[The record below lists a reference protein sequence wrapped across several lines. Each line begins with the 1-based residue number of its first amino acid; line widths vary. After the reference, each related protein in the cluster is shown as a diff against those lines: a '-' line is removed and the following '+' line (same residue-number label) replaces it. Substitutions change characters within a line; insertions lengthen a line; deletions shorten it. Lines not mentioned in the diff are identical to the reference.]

1 MVTAQA
7 DSPATE
13 QAGDI
18 ARLVAGKRVAVLTG
32 AGISTDSG
40 IPDYRGEGASKR
52 TPMKFADFIGSVE
65 YRRRYWA
72 GAHLGWRR
80 FAAAEP
86 NRGHIALAAMEQYG
100 AISGIVSQNVDGLH
114 RRAGSAH
121 VVDLHGTVSRVGCV
135 ECGQMYDRESV
146 EHRVALL
153 NPWLA
158 QMPDP
163 ELAPDGD
170 SDVEGWQSV
179 EVPECTVCGGILK
192 PDVVFFGEFVPPKV
206 YQAATA
212 LITRADVLLA
222 VGSSLVVN
230 SGLRL
235 VELAHR
241 RRDAIIIVNRGETK
255 ADRLASVKV
264 DGGSSEFLEALAAA
278 TGAAN
283 LIEDIE

>member
-1 MVTAQA
+1 MVTAHA
-7 DSPATE
+7 DSPATQ
-13 QAGDI
+13 QASDI

-32 AGISTDSG
+32 AGVSTDSG
-40 IPDYRGEGASKR
+40 IPDYRGQGASKR
-52 TPMKFADFIGSVE
+52 TPMKFADFIGSID

-80 FAAAEP
+80 FAQAEP
-86 NRGHIALAAMEQYG
+86 NPGHLALAAMEQYG
-100 AISGIVSQNVDGLH
+100 AITGIVSQNVDGLH

-121 VVDLHGTVSRVGCV
+121 VVDLHGTLSRVGCV
-135 ECGQMYDRESV
+135 ECGQMYDRDSV
-146 EHRVALL
+146 EHRVAVL
-153 NPWLA
+153 NPWLD

-170 SDVEGWQSV
+170 SDVVGWETV

-212 LITRADVLLA
+212 LITRADVLIA

-241 RRDAIIIVNRGETK
+241 RRDTIIIVNRGETK
-255 ADRLASVKV
+255 ADRFANVRI
-264 DGGSSEFLEALAAA
+264 DGGSSEFLSALAEA

>member
-40 IPDYRGEGASKR
+40 IPDYRGQGASKR

-86 NRGHIALAAMEQYG
+86 NRGHIALAAMEQFG

-121 VVDLHGTVSRVGCV
+121 VVDLHGTLSRVGCV

-192 PDVVFFGEFVPPKV
+192 PDVVFFGENVPLERV
-206 YQAATA
+206 ERSVAAVDRAEVLLVIGTSLAVNSGVRFARQAAKAEKPIIVVNVGPTK
-212 LITRADVLLA
+212 ADVLATVKLE
-222 VGSSLVVN
+222 VN
-230 SGLRL
+230 S
-235 VELAHR
+235 
-241 RRDAIIIVNRGETK
+241 
-255 ADRLASVKV
+255 SVV
-264 DGGSSEFLEALAAA
+264 LPLLFA
-278 TGAAN
+278 
-283 LIEDIE
+283 